1 MKYYIISGEA
11 SGDLQ
16 CSQLIHALKKLDS
29 EGDFRAWGGDLMQKE
44 GAVLVKH
51 YRELAFMGFW
61 EVVSHLPT
69 ILRNISF
76 CKKDILRYMPDV
88 IIYVDYPGFNLRIAK
103 WAKNKGFKNH
113 YYISP
118 QVWAWKENRIKQMK
132 ATLDSLYVILPF
144 EKNYFEQKHN
154 FPVHYVGH
162 PLMDQLS
169 KYSRDP
175 KFCEKN
181 NLTPKK
187 PIIALL
193 PGSRLQEIRKMLPIF
208 NKIASKFKKF
218 QFVVAGAPGIDPK
231 QYSQFMKSNSL
242 NFVHNKTYQ
251 LLLNSCAALVT
262 SGTATLETALLN
274 IPQLVC
280 YKCSPITYWIGKK
293 VVKLKYIS
301 LVNLILEKE
310 AVIELIQND
319 CTYEKLVVE
328 LETLLQK
335 NSLEKMNQN
344 YIILKEKI
352 GGSGASEKTAKL
364 IFDSIRNNNFKN

>member
-242 NFVHNKTYQ
+242 NFVHEKTYQ

-262 SGTATLETALLN
+262 SGTATLEAALLK

-293 VVKLKYIS
+293 VIKLKYIS

-310 AVIELIQND
+310 AVVELIQND

-344 YIILKEKI
+344 YILLKEKI
-352 GGSGASEKTAKL
+352 GGRGASEKTAKL

>member
-162 PLMDQLS
+162 PLMDKLS

-175 KFCEKN
+175 KFCKKN
-181 NLTPKK
+181 NLAPKK

-193 PGSRLQEIRKMLPIF
+193 PGSRLQEIRKMLPLF
-208 NKIASKFKKF
+208 NKIAAKFKKF

-231 QYSQFMKSNSL
+231 QYTQFMKSNSL
-242 NFVHNKTYQ
+242 NFVHEKTYQ

-262 SGTATLETALLN
+262 SGTATLEAALLK

-293 VVKLKYIS
+293 VIRLKYIS

-310 AVIELIQND
+310 AVVELIQND

-344 YIILKEKI
+344 YILLKEKI
-352 GGSGASEKTAKL
+352 GGRGASEKTAKL

>member
-103 WAKNKGFKNH
+103 WAKNKGFINH

-181 NLTPKK
+181 NLNPKK

-193 PGSRLQEIRKMLPIF
+193 PGSRLQEIRKMLPLF
-208 NKIASKFKKF
+208 NKIAAKFKNF
-218 QFVVAGAPGIDPK
+218 QFVVAGAPGIDK
-231 QYSQFMKSNSL
+231 KEYTQFMKSNSL
-242 NFVHNKTYQ
+242 NFIHEKTYQ
-251 LLLNSCAALVT
+251 LLLNSYAALVT
-262 SGTATLETALLN
+262 SGTATLEAALLK

-293 VVKLKYIS
+293 LIKLKYIS

-310 AVIELIQND
+310 AVVELIQND

-328 LETLLQK
+328 LKNLLQK
-335 NSLEKMNQN
+335 KSLEKMNQN
-344 YIILKEKI
+344 YILLKEKI
-352 GGSGASEKTAKL
+352 GESGASEKTAKL
-364 IFDSIRNNNFKN
+364 IFDSIRNSNFTN

>member
-162 PLMDQLS
+162 PLMDKLS

-193 PGSRLQEIRKMLPIF
+193 PGSRLQEIRKMLPLF
-208 NKIASKFKKF
+208 NKIAAKFKKF
-218 QFVVAGAPGIDPK
+218 QFVVAGAPGIDPN
-231 QYSQFMKSNSL
+231 QYTQFMKSNSL
-242 NFVHNKTYQ
+242 NFVHEKTYQ
-251 LLLNSCAALVT
+251 LLLNSYAALVT
-262 SGTATLETALLN
+262 SGTATLEAALLK

-293 VVKLKYIS
+293 VIRLKYIS

-310 AVIELIQND
+310 AVVELIQND

-344 YIILKEKI
+344 YILLKEKI
-352 GGSGASEKTAKL
+352 GGRGASEKTAKL

>member
-1 MKYYIISGEA
+1 MKYYLISGEA

-51 YRELAFMGFW
+51 YRELAYMGFW
-61 EVVSHLPT
+61 EVISHLPT
-69 ILRNISF
+69 ILKNISF

-162 PLMDQLS
+162 PLMDKLS

-175 KFCEKN
+175 KFCKKN
-181 NLTPKK
+181 NLTSKK

-193 PGSRLQEIRKMLPIF
+193 PGSRLQEIRKMLPLF
-208 NKIASKFKKF
+208 NEIAAKFKKF

-231 QYSQFMKSNSL
+231 EYTKFMKSNSL
-242 NFVHNKTYQ
+242 SFVHGETYQ

-293 VVKLKYIS
+293 VIKLKYIS

-310 AVIELIQND
+310 AVVELIQND
-319 CTYEKLVVE
+319 CTYEKLVIE

-344 YIILKEKI
+344 YITLKEKI